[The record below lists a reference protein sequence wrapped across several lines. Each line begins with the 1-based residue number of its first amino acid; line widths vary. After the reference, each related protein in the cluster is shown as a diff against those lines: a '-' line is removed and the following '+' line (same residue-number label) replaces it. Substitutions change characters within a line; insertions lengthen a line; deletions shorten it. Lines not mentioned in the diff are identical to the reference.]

1 MSAIEEFKKLMK
13 QANEGNFEIDP
24 EPIVEQ
30 IEESAEQ
37 PKISPLEEL
46 KNLLREAA
54 PHYIPKEVVEENLE
68 EEVKNLSSAEIIQM
82 TADLLSPNINRSI
95 AENIEAERWND
106 PLAQPNKEF
115 VTLKQMNDHY
125 NLFLGRIQQQMQSIG
140 GSGEVNFRYLDDVNR
155 ARMTPSN
162 DNWVLE
168 YDVAT
173 KKVQF
178 TEDLGPLKTIK
189 FNTAGPDITRVPGTL
204 SWNATEDCLN
214 IDQADG
220 STLQT
225 GLEHYVRVH
234 NDSGVD
240 IVNGDVIRLDG
251 VLTDTDGTPLCR
263 LMNAD
268 TLQNDRLFVLGLATN
283 DIAQNGYGRLT
294 VFGKVRGIDTTG
306 TNVGEVWLLG
316 DILWV
321 HPTVNGRLTKIKP
334 TAPDLTISVAMI
346 TKLGLDGSL
355 LINPNFSLK
364 PNYGVFANTV
374 DHLAANTNEAT
385 AIGLDNTGDA
395 RGFSLAG
402 LESSEITCE
411 ESGLYNFAVSY
422 QILSNNSSAK
432 QVYFWVRKNGV
443 DIPYTTRRQTI
454 TGNNIFRTFGA
465 TWNVSMLGGDNVQL
479 MWATTSLTAFLA
491 ADPSAAFAPSAPS
504 VLLSIT
510 QASL

>member
-1 MSAIEEFKKLMK
+1 
-13 QANEGNFEIDP
+13 
-24 EPIVEQ
+24 
-30 IEESAEQ
+30 
-37 PKISPLEEL
+37 
-46 KNLLREAA
+46 
-54 PHYIPKEVVEENLE
+54 
-68 EEVKNLSSAEIIQM
+68 
-82 TADLLSPNINRSI
+82 
-95 AENIEAERWND
+95 
-106 PLAQPNKEF
+106 
-115 VTLKQMNDHY
+115 
-125 NLFLGRIQQQMQSIG
+125 
-140 GSGEVNFRYLDDVNR
+140 
-155 ARMTPSN
+155 
-162 DNWVLE
+162 
-168 YDVAT
+168 
-173 KKVQF
+173 
-178 TEDLGPLKTIK
+178 
-189 FNTAGPDITRVPGTL
+189 L

-234 NDSGVD
+234 NDSGSD
-240 IVNGDVIRLDG
+240 IHNGDTIRLDG
-251 VLTDTDGTPLCR
+251 VLTSNDGTPLCR

-268 TLQNDRLFVLGLATN
+268 TLQNDQLFVLGLATG
-283 DIAQNGYGRLT
+283 DIGQDEYGRLT
-294 VFGKVRGIDTTG
+294 VFGKVRDVDTTG
-306 TNVGEVWLLG
+306 TVEGEVWLLG

-321 HPTVNGRLTKIKP
+321 HPTDNGKLTKHKP

-346 TKLGLDGSL
+346 TKIGVTDGSML
-355 LINPNFSLK
+355 VSPNFSLK

-385 AIGLDNTGDA
+385 VIGLDLVGGA

-443 DIPYTTRRQTI
+443 DIPYSTRRQTI

-479 MWATTSLTAFLA
+479 MWATTNLTAFLA

-504 VLLSIT
+504 VLLSVT
-510 QASL
+510 QSSL